1 MSNKFLIV
9 LAPLL
14 IFFCNGMQAQYKTWN
29 PANETID
36 YIDGKGWHE
45 QAANLY
51 RRLPAKAQ
59 QLVRED
65 VWDLCAN
72 AAGLQIHFTTDA
84 DEIIVK
90 YKVGG
95 GLQFPHMPATG
106 VSGVDLYVKTKK
118 NQWLWAAGKYNFNDT
133 VTYKFSTNAAAVKNA
148 EYILYL
154 PLYNT
159 VEWMTIS
166 VPEKSAF
173 KPLPVS
179 SKKPIVAYGTSIAQ
193 GACATRPGLAWTAL
207 LERKLNT
214 PVYNLGFS
222 GNGRLEKPVIELISE
237 IDAAVYVIDCLPNMI
252 EGIFTADEVKARIK
266 EAVQILQSKH
276 PATPILFCEHD
287 GLTGGKVNTTDKR
300 KYSNVNTVL
309 RQAFNSLK
317 AAGIKN
323 IYLLT
328 KMEIGQNNETMVDG
342 VHPNDL
348 GMMLYA
354 NAYEK
359 KIKAILLEKGGK

>member
-1 MSNKFLIV
+1 MLDKCLIT
-9 LAPLL
+9 LALL
-14 IFFCNGMQAQYKTWN
+14 FISFSSGLHAQYKEWN
-29 PANETID
+29 PANETINV
-36 YIDGKGWHE
+36 IEGKGWHE
-45 QAANLY
+45 HAVLY

-65 VWDLCAN
+65 VWDLSAN
-72 AAGLQIHFTTDA
+72 TAGLQIHFKTDA

-90 YKVGG
+90 YKVTG

-106 VSGVDLYVKTKK
+106 VSGVDMYLKTKR
-118 NQWLWAAGKYNFNDT
+118 NEWLWAAGKYSFNDT
-133 VTYKFSTNAAAVKNA
+133 IVYRFTTTAAAVKDA

-166 VPEKSAF
+166 VPEKSVF

-179 SKKPIVAYGTSIAQ
+179 KKKPIVVYGTSIAQ
-193 GACATRPGLAWTAL
+193 GACATRPGIAWTAL

-214 PVYNLGFS
+214 PVFNLGFS
-222 GNGRLEKPVIELISE
+222 GNGRLEKSVIELISE
-237 IDAAVYVIDCLPNMI
+237 IDAAVYLIDCLPNMV
-252 EGIFTADEVKARIK
+252 EGILTADEVKARVK
-266 EAVQILQSKH
+266 DAVNILQSKH

-287 GLTGGKVNTTDKR
+287 GLTGGLVNIADER
-300 KYSNVNTVL
+300 KYSSVNAAL
-309 RQAFNSLK
+309 RQAFDSLK
-317 AAGIKN
+317 TAGIKN

-328 KMEIGQNNETMVDG
+328 KKEIGQNNETMVDG
-342 VHPNDL
+342 VHPNDI

-359 KIKAILLEKGGK
+359 KIKAILQAKGRK